1 MMNKTTLNSITHKVK
16 KCNVSMIIFWV
27 LLLICIIFYWYIFLA
42 VAGIIIALALIFIFR
57 ANICNAFTNVGKY
70 LWNKTPI
77 EVKEFF
83 AQFTQ
88 NQNSQTSQSIS
99 QQNINSYNNSESNFY
114 NQSSNQSNNKN
125 YNRKRCN

>member
-1 MMNKTTLNSITHKVK
+1 VFKGISATGQRHDLADH
-16 KCNVSMIIFWV
+16 IFDGGIAV
-27 LLLICIIFYWYIFLA
+27 LAFRIFEGRCLA
-42 VAGIIIALALIFIFR
+42 VDGIIIALALIFIFR
-57 ANICNAFTNVGKY
+57 ANICNTFTNVGKY

-99 QQNINSYNNSESNFY
+99 QQNINSYNNSKSNFMILM
-114 NQSSNQSNNKN
+114 
-125 YNRKRCN
+125 CLM